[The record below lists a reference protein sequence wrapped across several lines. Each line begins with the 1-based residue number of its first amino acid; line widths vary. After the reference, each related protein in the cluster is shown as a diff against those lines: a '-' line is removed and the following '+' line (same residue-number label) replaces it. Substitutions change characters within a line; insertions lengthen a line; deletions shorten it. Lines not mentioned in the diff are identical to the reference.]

1 MNLEAL
7 NNMTV
12 DDIETMPIGDI
23 MAACGYKNG
32 SVELEDK
39 FRDDVV
45 AAAKEGTITQDK
57 KDALTRNMTTLKG
70 GKRGKKGTKKRK
82 EPSVLASWRKF
93 VRKVQHEEKIT
104 YPEAM
109 KRASKRKSEW
119 QRGGAPDEDFEEV
132 DDKQDGGSPKHF
144 MKGGSADAV
153 QDFDGNYGRQYGS
166 ATVGGRS
173 RRSRRQRGG
182 ADMMEKEMMGGS
194 RRRRGTKKR
203 RGSRRR

>member
-1 MNLEAL
+1 MQDGYSTEQLIGFINGATAVADLEIYIESIKADDRAKAAYNVKFPENLL
-7 NNMTV
+7 V
-12 DDIETMPIGDI
+12 
-23 MAACGYKNG
+23 
-32 SVELEDK
+32 
-39 FRDDVV
+39 
-45 AAAKEGTITQDK
+45 
-57 KDALTRNMTTLKG
+57 G

-119 QRGGAPDEDFEEV
+119 QRGGADMEGEGEEV
-132 DDKQDGGSPKHF
+132 DDEQDGGSPSKHF
-144 MKGGSADAV
+144 MKGGSAGAV
-153 QDFDGNYGRQYGS
+153 DDFDGNYGRQYGS